1 MGQGKHKIKTLYS
14 LDAPRTAVRSEPTD
28 EELGVPPD
36 SFIYDPEYQEL
47 REQLKDAVEE
57 MFSAHDEKPPSSYK
71 PREEWNEEDEF
82 MYDLLRTRPIS
93 DAYKS
98 YLDRQK
104 LVEERVDTL
113 KSQVNNYERNATRN
127 RQRLTDIPSKPF
139 TGDSKYFKT
148 TTGIPYYDDFLTPKG
163 ADYMLRAKGL
173 RAKVVSMPP
182 QEYIQR
188 VADQVFHS
196 NYERQLI
203 SMERKNIAKYAN
215 QMKLGSKAP
224 MPYLNLANEGQEGRH
239 RAFAA
244 MLVGAKE
251 IPVLVVY

>member
-1 MGQGKHKIKTLYS
+1 MGQGKRNVEVFYS
-14 LDAPRTAVRSEPTD
+14 LEPPRTAVRSEPTD

-47 REQLKDAVEE
+47 RAQLKEAVDE
-57 MFSAHDEKPPSSYK
+57 MFNRRDEKPPSSYK

-82 MYDLLRTRPIS
+82 MYDLLGTRPIS

-104 LVEERVDTL
+104 AIERRVEDLRT
-113 KSQVNNYERNATRN
+113 SVNAYERNATKN
-127 RQRLTDIPSKPF
+127 RQRLTDVPSKPF
-139 TGDSKYFKT
+139 TGESKFFKT

-163 ADYMLRAKGL
+163 ADYMLKAKGL
-173 RAKVVSMPP
+173 RAKVVSMSP

-203 SMERKNIAKYAN
+203 SVERKNIVKYAN
-215 QMKLGSKAP
+215 QMKKGSKAP
-224 MPYLNLANEGQEGRH
+224 MPYLNLADEGQEGRH

-244 MLVGAKE
+244 MLAGAEE

>member
-1 MGQGKHKIKTLYS
+1 MGQGKQNVEVIYS
-14 LDAPRTAVRSEPTD
+14 LEPPRTAVRSEPTD

-47 REQLKDAVEE
+47 RAQLKDAVEE
-57 MFSAHDEKPPSSYK
+57 MFKIHDERQSPSYK

-82 MYDLLRTRPIS
+82 MYDLLGTRPLS
-93 DAYKS
+93 DSYKS
-98 YLDRQK
+98 YLDRQR
-104 LVEERVDTL
+104 LIESQVEDLRT
-113 KSQVNNYERNATRN
+113 QVNNYERNATRN

-173 RAKVVSMPP
+173 RAKVVSMSP

-196 NYERQLI
+196 NYERQLF
-203 SMERKNIAKYAN
+203 SVERKNIAKYAN

-224 MPYLNLANEGQEGRH
+224 MPYLNLADTGQEGRH

-244 MLVGAKE
+244 MLAGAKE

>member
-1 MGQGKHKIKTLYS
+1 MFYS
-14 LDAPRTAVRSEPTD
+14 LEPPRTAVRSEPTD

-36 SFIYDPEYQEL
+36 SFIYDSEYQEL
-47 REQLKDAVEE
+47 RAKLKDAVEE
-57 MFSAHDEKPPSSYK
+57 MFKLHDERQSPSYK

-82 MYDLLRTRPIS
+82 MYDLLGTRPLS
-93 DAYKS
+93 DSYKS
-98 YLDRQK
+98 FLDRQSFIESQ
-104 LVEERVDTL
+104 VEDLRT
-113 KSQVNNYERNATRN
+113 QVNNYERNATRN

-139 TGDSKYFKT
+139 TGESKFFKT
-148 TTGIPYYDDFLTPKG
+148 TTGVPYYDDFLTPKG

-173 RAKVVSMPP
+173 RAKVVSMSP

-203 SMERKNIAKYAN
+203 SMDRKNIVKYAN

-239 RAFAA
+239 RAFAS
-244 MLVGAKE
+244 MLAGAKE
-251 IPVLVVY
+251 IPVLVVYY